1 MRYHVDDRSRSGNS
15 LETAAK
21 RNGVRPVLL
30 LLAALAMALG
40 WTAPPVL
47 ADGADARRVEVEPV
61 LRATA
66 DTTITVD
73 LLNYGY
79 KPNPIRVR
87 RGDTLRLVNVTRMP
101 HNAVFGELPDGARL
115 ESKEIGP
122 YLTQKGDTYEFVIG
136 DAFVPGTYEIYCTPH
151 KALGMT
157 GKVIVES
164 APAASAGG
172 GGGNPGGSGG
182 R

>member
-1 MRYHVDDRSRSGNS
+1 MRYGTNEHDRSDNS
-15 LETAAK
+15 LKMDSK
-21 RNGVRPVLL
+21 RQRVRPVLL
-30 LLAALAMALG
+30 LLAAFAMALG

-47 ADGADARRVEVEPV
+47 ADGADARRVEVETV
-61 LRATA
+61 LRATS

-87 RGDTLRLVNVTRMP
+87 RGDTLRLVNVTQMP
-101 HNAVFGELPDGARL
+101 HNAVFGEVPDGSRL

-164 APAASAGG
+164 APAASASG
-172 GGGNPGGSGG
+172 GGGNPGSSGG

>member
-1 MRYHVDDRSRSGNS
+1 MRYHVDERERSDDPLELNS
-15 LETAAK
+15 E
-21 RNGVRPVLL
+21 RHRVRPVVLL
-30 LLAALAMALG
+30 VAAVAMALG

-47 ADGADARRVEVEPV
+47 ADGADARRVDVET
-61 LRATA
+61 AIGAAA
-66 DTTITVD
+66 DTTITVEF
-73 LLNYGY
+73 LNYGY
-79 KPNPIRVR
+79 SPDPIRVR
-87 RGDTLRLVNVTRMP
+87 RGDTLRLVNVTQMP
-101 HNAVFGELPDGARL
+101 HNAVFSEVPDGARL

-122 YLTQKGDTYEFVIG
+122 YLTQKGDTYEFVIDEG
-136 DAFVPGTYEIYCTPH
+136 FVPGTYEIYCTPH

-157 GKVIVES
+157 GKIIVES

>member
-1 MRYHVDDRSRSGNS
+1 MRYDTDDRNRSGNS
-15 LETAAK
+15 LETNSE
-21 RNGVRPVLL
+21 RYRVRPVVLL
-30 LLAALAMALG
+30 VAALAMALG
-40 WTAPPVL
+40 GTTSPAL
-47 ADGADARRVEVEPV
+47 ADGMDGRHAEFETA
-61 LRATA
+61 LRAA
-66 DTTITVD
+66 SDTTITVD

-79 KPNPIRVR
+79 RPDPIRVR

-101 HNAVFGELPDGARL
+101 HNAVFGEVPDGARL

-122 YLTQKGDTYEFVIG
+122 YLTQKGDTYEFVIDEG
-136 DAFVPGTYEIYCTPH
+136 FVPGTYEIYCTPH

-164 APAASAGG
+164 APAASAK
-172 GGGNPGGSGG
+172 GGGNGSSGG